1 MIKLRFLKSL
11 IKNRELCFLLS
22 QREIQS
28 KYKGSIL
35 GIGWATLNP
44 LIMLCVYTLVFSQVF
59 RTKWNG
65 GEGTSIEFA
74 MNLFAGLIVFNVFS
88 ECFNRAPSLI
98 TANPNYI
105 KKVRFPIEILG
116 TVVVCSSIFQ
126 ACISIILMIIVMS
139 AVGLSI
145 KPTILMI
152 PMIWAPMI
160 FLVLGLTWLFAVI
173 GVYFKDLTQITP
185 SITSTL
191 MFLSPIFYPSS
202 ALPEKIKWIAKINPI
217 GITIEETRKA
227 LLEGEY
233 HNGKFLILSII
244 ISMFICEAVF
254 RFMKGRQ
261 SDMGDLL

>member
-1 MIKLRFLKSL
+1 MIKLRFVESL

-44 LIMLCVYTLVFSQVF
+44 LIMLCVYTLVFSQIF
-59 RTKWNG
+59 RTKWDG

-74 MNLFAGLIVFNVFS
+74 MNLFAGLIVFNIFS
-88 ECFNRAPSLI
+88 ECCNRAPSLI

-105 KKVRFPIEILG
+105 KKVRFPVEILG
-116 TVVVCSSIFQ
+116 TVIVCSSIFQ

-152 PMIWAPMI
+152 PIIWAPMI
-160 FLVLGLTWLFAVI
+160 FLVLG
-173 GVYFKDLTQITP
+173 IT
-185 SITSTL
+185 
-191 MFLSPIFYPSS
+191 
-202 ALPEKIKWIAKINPI
+202 
-217 GITIEETRKA
+217 
-227 LLEGEY
+227 
-233 HNGKFLILSII
+233 
-244 ISMFICEAVF
+244 
-254 RFMKGRQ
+254 
-261 SDMGDLL
+261 